1 MFKKIVIAFTT
12 LGMLFSVSLL
22 GHTEAATSYGSWE
35 FVSKKNAGVTTNQPK
50 LVYTS
55 GMANRTGEVANGT
68 VGKEYTNSISANVG
82 ASALKVIS
90 AEVGYSFGVTHS
102 RGYEHTSAPLR
113 KGEYAKFYESRTFN
127 VTKVTLQRKVNN
139 GKQCILET
147 KNVYTYKQQLP
158 QITIKYCKKGQ
169 KGQEV
174 CY

>member
-1 MFKKIVIAFTT
+1 MFKKFVIAFTT
-12 LGMLFSVSLL
+12 LGMLFSISSF

-50 LVYTS
+50 LVFTS
-55 GMANRTGEVANGT
+55 GVANRTGEGVSHVVA
-68 VGKEYTNSISANVG
+68 KEFTNSVSANVG
-82 ASALKVIS
+82 ASALKIIS

-102 RGYEHTSAPLR
+102 SGYEHSAPLR

-147 KNVYTYKQQLP
+147 KDVYTYKQQFP
-158 QITIKYCKKGQ
+158 QVTVKYCKKGQ